1 MASLLALFQ
10 FTTRGVPVTYYGE
23 EIGMS
28 EVKFPGS
35 TSKDPIGRR
44 FNWVPQ
50 FLLDWLNLYVNRDG
64 CRTPMH
70 WNDRELAGF
79 SDPGATPWLPI
90 NKNYK
95 QVNVKV
101 EQNSGGSLLNVYR
114 DLLCIR
120 RENAALQ
127 VGAIELL
134 DGAEKANQLLA
145 YMREFN
151 QEMVLV
157 LINFSESECT
167 FTNTTHCE
175 QELFQIGKYELSKGA
190 DIVLHPFS
198 GLVLTT

>member
-1 MASLLALFQ
+1 
-10 FTTRGVPVTYYGE
+10 VPVTYYGE

-28 EVKFPGS
+28 EVKLPGS

-70 WNDRELAGF
+70 WDDHELAGF
-79 SDPGATPWLPI
+79 SDPGATAWLPI

-101 EQNSGGSLLNVYR
+101 EHNDRGSLLNVYR
-114 DLLCIR
+114 DLLRIR
-120 RENAALQ
+120 RENSALQ

-134 DGAEKANQLLA
+134 DGARKADQLLA
-145 YMREFN
+145 YMRKFK

-157 LINFSESECT
+157 LINFSESEST
-167 FTNTTHCE
+167 FTNTTECE
-175 QELFQIGKYELSKGA
+175 QELFQIGKYKRSEEG
-190 DIVLHPFS
+190 DIVLYPLS